1 VESPCTSAGSVAF
14 RAARAPGRGPAGAFA
29 GDAFDALLAV
39 GRTAAQPEEA
49 VRQLSTLV
57 AAVGDLA
64 SASVQP
70 LQEVIV
76 HQREVADTMAGLAH
90 AQAELAQLIDTLATK
105 HAAFVESLEALS
117 APFFGLVVKDEQPD

>member
-1 VESPCTSAGSVAF
+1 MADLPIDPFALLNKSQKMALGV
-14 RAARAPGRGPAGAFA
+14 A

-39 GRTAAQPEEA
+39 GRTATQPEEA

-70 LQEVIV
+70 LQDVIV
-76 HQREVADTMAGLAH
+76 RQREVAETMASLAT
-90 AQAELAQLIDTLATK
+90 AQSELAQIIESLAQK
-105 HAAFVESLEALS
+105 HAAFVESLESLS
-117 APFFGLVVKDEQPD
+117 APFFGLVVKDEAQE

>member
-1 VESPCTSAGSVAF
+1 MADLPIDPFALLNKSQKVAL
-14 RAARAPGRGPAGAFA
+14 GVA

-39 GRTAAQPEEA
+39 GPTATQPEEA

-57 AAVGDLA
+57 GAVGDLA

-70 LQEVIV
+70 LQDVIV
-76 HQREVADTMAGLAH
+76 RQREVAETMANLAT
-90 AQAELAQLIDTLATK
+90 AQSELAQIIEALAQK

-117 APFFGLVVKDEQPD
+117 APFFGLVVKDDASK

>member
-1 VESPCTSAGSVAF
+1 MADLPIDPFALLNKSQRIALGVAGE
-14 RAARAPGRGPAGAFA
+14 
-29 GDAFDALLAV
+29 AFDALLAV
-39 GRTAAQPEEA
+39 GRTATQPEEA

-76 HQREVADTMAGLAH
+76 RQREVADTMANLAH
-90 AQAELAQLIDTLATK
+90 AQAELAGLIDTLATK
-105 HAAFVESLEALS
+105 HAAFVESLESLS
-117 APFFGLVVKDEQPD
+117 APFFGLVVKDEQAD